1 MYEYRYFLKN
11 PLYVFLK
18 ISLSFLI
25 TLCEMTVMNIHEY
38 QAKALLRN
46 YGAPVSDGRVV
57 LKADEAKTAAG
68 EMEGPLWVVKAQIHA
83 GGRGKGKFKEADAG
97 TAGGVRMAHSI
108 EEAEKEAKAM
118 LGRTLVTKQ
127 TGPLGKQVNRV
138 YIEDGSKIE
147 KEFYLAILVDRQ
159 TSQISFVASTEG
171 GMDIEEVA
179 ATRPEKILS
188 FSVDPSTGYQGFHG
202 RRIAFNLGLEGK
214 QIKQCVVLMGKIYQ
228 LFVDKDMEML
238 EINPLIVSG
247 NGNLKC
253 LDAKMGFDGNAI
265 YRHSDISELR
275 DTTEED
281 PKELEASKYDLNY
294 ISLDG
299 EIGCMV
305 NGAGLAMATMDII
318 KLYGAEP
325 ANFLDVGGGA
335 TKEKVTEAF
344 KIITSDPQVKGI
356 LVNIFGGIMR
366 CDVIADGVVAA
377 VKEVGL
383 QVPLVVRL
391 EGTNVNKGIQII
403 NESGLNVIAANDLK
417 DGAQKIVAA
426 VKVSAN

>member
-1 MYEYRYFLKN
+1 
-11 PLYVFLK
+11 
-18 ISLSFLI
+18 
-25 TLCEMTVMNIHEY
+25 MNIHEY
-38 QAKALLRN
+38 QAKALLRS

-57 LKADEAKTAAG
+57 LKADEAKIAAS
-68 EMEGPLWVVKAQIHA
+68 EMDGPLWVVKAQIHA
-83 GGRGKGKFKEADAG
+83 GGRGKGHFKEADAG
-97 TAGGVRMAHSI
+97 VTGGVRMAKSV

-127 TGPLGKQVNRV
+127 TGPAGKQVNRV
-138 YIEDGSKIE
+138 YIEDGSEIKN
-147 KEFYLAILVDRQ
+147 EFYLAILVDRQ

-179 ATRPEKILS
+179 ASTPEKIIS
-188 FSVDPSTGYQGFHG
+188 FSVDPATGYQGFHG
-202 RRIAFNLGLEGK
+202 RRIAFNLGLSGK
-214 QIKQCVVLMGKIYQ
+214 QIKQCVTLMGN
-228 LFVDKDMEML
+228 LFRMFVEKDMEML

-247 NGNLKC
+247 SGDLKC

-281 PKELEASKYDLNY
+281 PKELEASKHDLNY
-294 ISLDG
+294 IALDG

-318 KLYGAEP
+318 KLYGSEP

-366 CDVIADGVVAA
+366 CDVIAEGVVAA

-383 QVPLVVRL
+383 KVPLVVRL
-391 EGTNVNKGIQII
+391 EGTNVEKGKKII
-403 NESGLNVIAANDLK
+403 NESDLNVIAANDLK

-426 VKVSAN
+426 VNEI